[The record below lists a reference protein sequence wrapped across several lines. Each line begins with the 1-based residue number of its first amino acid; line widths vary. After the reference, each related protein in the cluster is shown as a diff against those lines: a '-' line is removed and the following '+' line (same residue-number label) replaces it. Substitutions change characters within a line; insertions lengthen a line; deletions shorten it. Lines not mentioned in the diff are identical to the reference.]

1 AVEGARRWSAVL
13 QGVQQ
18 MLSAGLNAFECSRGL
33 LPPPKKLRDIG
44 PSGAQFAATAAAA
57 VTSSSNNSSSAVS
70 SLSLL
75 LLQCL
80 QRTEAAIQASSRSHS
95 EAAAAEAAAGAGA
108 GAGVSAA
115 GEGMASVA
123 GEGRAEEAEEG
134 RAAAGEEARGATMEG
149 KGPGEK
155 ESSKGSAPVYMSTR
169 EACALLSSLSS
180 SLPETDVALLSACL
194 PVLLLLLLHEPIPS
208 SFLSRN
214 DTLNVP
220 LSEPLQEKRATPL
233 RSQSLPSQSPVL
245 PPQQLLAPRVP
256 SFPSAVPSLPPAVP
270 SLPPAVPS
278 LPPAQQSVQQAES
291 ASRLHVRVTGL
302 QARERSVRN
311 ERSVQRDKCMQKIGK
326 DCFETS
332 QNERSVQRDKCMQK
346 IGKEWDVFTV
356 PDGVSDA
363 LHSSSNDHGARKRRK
378 LTAGVG
384 QVPSGACAVSSGEFQ
399 VPSGGFQV
407 PSAAGVSQGPSDSDA
422 PGAFQVPSGG
432 GGRRIRSESN
442 QSQVL
447 SVGRR
452 AAADVAVP
460 DWPVSLFNSHGA
472 GRPSRRSIEEAAC
485 DSKRRL
491 KDQTMLEPKIP
502 AQERAYE
509 EKSVWI
515 RGGGLQVDGWNGGEN
530 GKDGEDGKRRAI
542 PFPAWEE
549 VLMYGSRAMPL
560 AWMLQP
566 LEQISPFYFSGCSS
580 MSCGADGEGT
590 GSIDRS
596 RGGKSSGGSESSG
609 GRDSSGEGVTGGS
622 ELLSQ
627 EGKRS
632 WAFIQILSADPIALR
647 TGGLDV
653 RFTGEGGAA
662 GPGVLREFFAFVRA
676 HLFDPNLG
684 LFSPVPHDPSRFS
697 LSLASRANP
706 AEAKEYLR
714 FAGRILAL
722 ALAHQV
728 PLGVKLSR
736 SLFVLLAARTP
747 SLADAADDDPQLV
760 ASCRS
765 LLAMAEREREEAAQ
779 GGGGRE
785 GGGVE
790 SLCLTFVASVEDP
803 MGGAPIEAELVP
815 GGSERVV
822 CADDVAEFVQRM
834 VQFRVCG
841 VVEEEGEA
849 LRRGMEDILGSGGG
863 RDVIVGKGDVVE
875 GREGTDGKGGM
886 GGTEGSLGGLGG
898 GFERDEEQHL
908 SIHKDD
914 DCCGDSIEGL
924 SLAAMLAPLS
934 CDDLNS
940 LLHGEDRHV
949 AVSDWQAHTVY
960 HGYCPE
966 DPQVLWFWEVV
977 ESFSGEQRKSLL
989 FFATAVSNLPVNGFK
1004 GLAMGF
1010 HLHRAD
1016 GDLSRLPTAH
1026 TRFHQFLLPPYES
1039 IEMMRMRLLTFV
1051 STSYIVHSFG
1061 FA

>member
-1 AVEGARRWSAVL
+1 MLLRELVEPARKLLPASPYLNPSSNGHPSTPPPNPKKSRHLCATIIQAESRHLCATIIQSFSRFAASSSRVKPSQLLLLVAAVFIPHTPAIPNQCILAHAEPKPSFRSSPRLFVPPRPTPPLFPSPSPPLQESRHLRATIIQAESRHLHATIIQAESLQLHATIIKAVSRFVASSVQVNFTFLPQTLETSQNSSVQAVSRFVASSSRIKPSQLPLLVSAFFISPIPASSLHIAGVVEGARRWSAVL

-33 LPPPKKLRDIG
+33 LPPPKKLSYSIVSSHSSFTSHPALSLPQQIRPTLTLQFHPTPG
-44 PSGAQFAATAAAA
+44 PIPIPTPIMHIRTPITFSCNLCRPVMHIRCPPLRLIWARSAYVNESSAINNGNATAL
-57 VTSSSNNSSSAVS
+57 SAS
-70 SLSLL
+70 PFS
-75 LLQCL
+75 
-80 QRTEAAIQASSRSHS
+80 
-95 EAAAAEAAAGAGA
+95 
-108 GAGVSAA
+108 
-115 GEGMASVA
+115 ASVA
-123 GEGRAEEAEEG
+123 ACTAII
-134 RAAAGEEARGATMEG
+134 AACTAIIA
-149 KGPGEK
+149 
-155 ESSKGSAPVYMSTR
+155 
-169 EACALLSSLSS
+169 ACTEVIA
-180 SLPETDVALLSACL
+180 ACTA
-194 PVLLLLLLHEPIPS
+194 II
-208 SFLSRN
+208 
-214 DTLNVP
+214 
-220 LSEPLQEKRATPL
+220 A
-233 RSQSLPSQSPVL
+233 
-245 PPQQLLAPRVP
+245 
-256 SFPSAVPSLPPAVP
+256 
-270 SLPPAVPS
+270 
-278 LPPAQQSVQQAES
+278 AES
-291 ASRLHVRVTGL
+291 ASAIIAACSAFIDHRYTRRAGPLCLPCYIAACSAFIEHRY
-302 QARERSVRN
+302 
-311 ERSVQRDKCMQKIGK
+311 
-326 DCFETS
+326 
-332 QNERSVQRDKCMQK
+332 
-346 IGKEWDVFTV
+346 TV
-356 PDGVSDA
+356 I
-363 LHSSSNDHGARKRRK
+363 R
-378 LTAGVG
+378 TAGREG
-384 QVPSGACAVSSGEFQ
+384 QQAAWPRE
-399 VPSGGFQV
+399 
-407 PSAAGVSQGPSDSDA
+407 SANGQ
-422 PGAFQVPSGG
+422 
-432 GGRRIRSESN
+432 I
-442 QSQVL
+442 
-447 SVGRR
+447 
-452 AAADVAVP
+452 
-460 DWPVSLFNSHGA
+460 
-472 GRPSRRSIEEAAC
+472 SRLGC
-485 DSKRRL
+485 
-491 KDQTMLEPKIP
+491 PKIP

-632 WAFIQILSADPIALR
+632 WVQWCLPPPRDDYRDKEFIQAFIQILSADPTALR

-822 CADDVAEFVQRM
+822 RADDVAEFVQRM

-924 SLAAMLAPLS
+924 SLDAMLAPLS
-934 CDDLNS
+934 CDDLN
-940 LLHGEDRHV
+940 LLLRGEDRHV

-977 ESFSGEQRKSLL
+977 ESLSGEQRKSLL

-1026 TRFHQFLLPPYES
+1026 TCFHQFLLPPYES
-1039 IEMMRMRLLTFV
+1039 IEMMRMRLLTLV

>member
-1 AVEGARRWSAVL
+1 MSIPH
-13 QGVQQ
+13 
-18 MLSAGLNAFECSRGL
+18 C
-33 LPPPKKLRDIG
+33 P
-44 PSGAQFAATAAAA
+44 
-57 VTSSSNNSSSAVS
+57 
-70 SLSLL
+70 SLL
-75 LLQCL
+75 LHSPLPLSSPPPLPPRNLRSPAICAPPSFRPSLASLHPCL
-80 QRTEAAIQASSRSHS
+80 TTGQLPQPLAFLPPRPS
-95 EAAAAEAAAGAGA
+95 
-108 GAGVSAA
+108 GVTSTPRHHHQGREESNATALSVSPLSVSSAA
-115 GEGMASVA
+115 STAVI
-123 GEGRAEEAEEG
+123 
-134 RAAAGEEARGATMEG
+134 GAKSAFIPVRSAIIATR
-149 KGPGEK
+149 
-155 ESSKGSAPVYMSTR
+155 SAIIATGSA
-169 EACALLSSLSS
+169 
-180 SLPETDVALLSACL
+180 
-194 PVLLLLLLHEPIPS
+194 II
-208 SFLSRN
+208 
-214 DTLNVP
+214 
-220 LSEPLQEKRATPL
+220 AT
-233 RSQSLPSQSPVL
+233 
-245 PPQQLLAPRVP
+245 
-256 SFPSAVPSLPPAVP
+256 
-270 SLPPAVPS
+270 
-278 LPPAQQSVQQAES
+278 
-291 ASRLHVRVTGL
+291 G
-302 QARERSVRN
+302 
-311 ERSVQRDKCMQKIGK
+311 
-326 DCFETS
+326 
-332 QNERSVQRDKCMQK
+332 
-346 IGKEWDVFTV
+346 
-356 PDGVSDA
+356 
-363 LHSSSNDHGARKRRK
+363 
-378 LTAGVG
+378 TAI
-384 QVPSGACAVSSGEFQ
+384 GEFQ

-460 DWPVSLFNSHGA
+460 DWPS
-472 GRPSRRSIEEAAC
+472 
-485 DSKRRL
+485 
-491 KDQTMLEPKIP
+491 QPKIP

-632 WAFIQILSADPIALR
+632 WIERGPLALHQAFIQILSADPIALR